1 MKAYWK
7 NHPALRMVLML
18 VLFVLALVLV
28 VSGWKMTG
36 QLAGLGIMLVG
47 VALLLAVLALYNAAF
62 FVRYRGKDP
71 VSREKYAAAEYKS
84 RNESEKRG
92 YSYVFAHLRRR
103 KKKRPE

>member
-7 NHPALRMVLML
+7 EHPALRMVLML

-47 VALLLAVLALYNAAF
+47 VALLLAVLALYNAA
-62 FVRYRGKDP
+62 YDSP
-71 VSREKYAAAEYKS
+71 PTIQREVK
-84 RNESEKRG
+84 ES
-92 YSYVFAHLRRR
+92 F
-103 KKKRPE
+103 PWTN

>member
-36 QLAGLGIMLVG
+36 RWQGLASCLWAWYCCWLCWPFTMRPI
-47 VALLLAVLALYNAAF
+47 
-62 FVRYRGKDP
+62 RIKDK
-71 VSREKYAAAEYKS
+71 REVNY
-84 RNESEKRG
+84 G
-92 YSYVFAHLRRR
+92 
-103 KKKRPE
+103 